1 MKVNRTMDT
10 TCSVTAKGRW
20 FSDMG
25 KGPRGSRIDRLL
37 MITAQRAGGREKV
50 KLIVRRDESGFGRG
64 DQLRGDQGGQ
74 RVFFAAETGEQGGLF
89 FGGEA
94 IPDLD
99 HFLGSEIG
107 RAS

>member
-10 TCSVTAKGRW
+10 TCSVTARGRW

-37 MITAQRAGGREKV
+37 MIAAQGAGGREKV
-50 KLIVRRDESGFGRG
+50 KLFAGG

-74 RVFFAAETGEQGGLF
+74 CIFFTAKTGQQGGLF
-89 FGGEA
+89 LGGEA
-94 IPDLD
+94 VPDLD
-99 HFLGSEIG
+99 HFLGSADENAG
-107 RAS
+107 LGFAE